1 MERSTVVLSHS
12 GLHAEIQQDRFV
24 EGAIQ
29 LVVDGTPQ
37 SHVNLDNPSDL
48 FFEYVRRIG
57 NVIDA
62 LAIPG
67 ERLSA
72 LHLGAGALTLP
83 RYIEATRP
91 GSSQQVIELEPEL
104 VDLVRAHAPLPK
116 RAQIRIRYGDARD
129 RAAKLPTGMLNSTD
143 LVIADLFS
151 GAQTPARVTSVE
163 FFSLLKPLL
172 SPHGMLVA
180 NVTDGPPLR
189 FARAQAATLEHV
201 FGHVAIFAE
210 PQVLKGKR
218 FGNMIMVAAAHSL
231 ERAWADR
238 VLAGGPHPAAVI
250 LGDELRRFVAQT
262 PPTFDTTATDSPK
275 PGKRIFQAR

>member
-1 MERSTVVLSHS
+1 MERSAIVLSHS
-12 GLHAEIQQDRFV
+12 GLRAEIEPDRFV
-24 EGAIQ
+24 DRAIQ

-37 SHVNLDNPSDL
+37 SHVNLDNPRDL

-57 NVIDA
+57 NVIDE
-62 LAIPG
+62 LAPAGSPIT
-67 ERLSA
+67 A

-91 GSSQQVIELEPEL
+91 GSNQQVIELEPEL

-116 RAQIRIRYGDARD
+116 RAQIRIRYGDARE
-129 RAAKLPTGMLNSTD
+129 RIPKLPSGMLGHTE
-143 LVIADLFS
+143 LVIADMFS

-163 FFSLLKPLL
+163 FFSMLAPLL
-172 SPHGMLVA
+172 TTNGLLVV

-201 FGHVAIFAE
+201 FGHVRVFAE

-218 FGNMIMVAAAHSL
+218 FGNLIMVASAQ
-231 ERAWADR
+231 AWDREWAGR

-250 LGDELRRFVAQT
+250 LGDELKQFIGQT

>member
-1 MERSTVVLSHS
+1 MERSAIVLTHS
-12 GLHAEIQQDRFV
+12 GLRAEIEPDRFV
-24 EGAIQ
+24 DGAVQ
-29 LVVDGTPQ
+29 LIVDGTPQ
-37 SHVNLDNPSDL
+37 SHVNLEQPSDL

-57 NVIDA
+57 NVIDELAPPGAA
-62 LAIPG
+62 LT
-67 ERLSA
+67 A

-83 RYIEATRP
+83 RYIAATRP
-91 GSSQQVIELEPEL
+91 GSKQQVIELEPEL

-116 RAQIRIRYGDARD
+116 RAQIRIRYGDARE
-129 RAAKLPTGMLNSTD
+129 RAAKLPSGMHEHTD
-143 LVIADLFS
+143 LIVADLFS
-151 GAQTPARVTSVE
+151 GAQTPAHVTSVE
-163 FFSLLKPLL
+163 FFSLLAPLL
-172 SPHGMLVA
+172 SPNGMLVA

-201 FGHVAIFAE
+201 LGHVAIFAE

-218 FGNMIMVAAAHSL
+218 FGNLIMVAARHPLS
-231 ERAWADR
+231 RDWANR

-250 LGDELRRFVAQT
+250 LGDELQRFIGQT